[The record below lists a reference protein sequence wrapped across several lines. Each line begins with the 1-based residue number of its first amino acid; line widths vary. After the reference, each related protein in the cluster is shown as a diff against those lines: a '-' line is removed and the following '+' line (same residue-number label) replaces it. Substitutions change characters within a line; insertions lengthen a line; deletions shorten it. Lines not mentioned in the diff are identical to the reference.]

1 MGKYLASRGLQALLV
16 LLGTFTLAFVLLSVL
31 PSDALSIKLSGA
43 GDAALSPDEVARL
56 RAEHGYDDPLVEQ
69 YLRQL
74 GGLLGGDLGT
84 SLHTGAPVLS
94 MLGSAL
100 PHTAQ
105 LAGLALLFGVVAGLL
120 VGSVAAHTRGPWA
133 REALMSLPPLGIS
146 FPTFAVGLVLIQVVA
161 FQWQALP
168 SGGTDGFRSL
178 VLPAITLALPVT
190 ATVAQV
196 FHRSLREV
204 LEQGYVDTAVAKG
217 AGRARIHLAHATR
230 NAAGPTLTA
239 TAVVVGNLLGGAV
252 VTETVFSREGVGRLT
267 ADAVTRQDLPVVQG
281 VVLLSALVFV
291 VVNLLVDLAYPLLD
305 RRVTVKE
312 AVR

>member
-1 MGKYLASRGLQALLV
+1 MGKYLAARALQAVLV

-31 PSDALSIKLSGA
+31 PSDALSIKLSGS
-43 GDAALSPDEVARL
+43 GDSALNPEEVAAL
-56 RAEHGYDDPLVEQ
+56 RAEAGYDDPLVVQ
-69 YLRQL
+69 YVRQL
-74 GGLLGGDLGT
+74 GGLLTGDLGT
-84 SLHTGAPVLS
+84 SLHTGAPVRS
-94 MLGSAL
+94 MIGSAL

-105 LAGLALLFGVVAGLL
+105 LAALALLFGVSAGLL
-120 VGSVAAHTRGPWA
+120 VGSLAAHARGRWA
-133 REALMSLPPLGIS
+133 RELLMSLPPLGIS

-161 FQWQALP
+161 FQWRALP
-168 SGGTDGFRSL
+168 SGGTDGFQNL

-190 ATVAQV
+190 ATVAQI
-196 FHRSLREV
+196 FNRSLREV

-217 AGRARIHLAHATR
+217 AGRLRLHLRHATR

-291 VVNLLVDLAYPLLD
+291 VVNLLVDLTYPLLD
-305 RRVTVKE
+305 RRVTLTE
-312 AVR
+312 AIR